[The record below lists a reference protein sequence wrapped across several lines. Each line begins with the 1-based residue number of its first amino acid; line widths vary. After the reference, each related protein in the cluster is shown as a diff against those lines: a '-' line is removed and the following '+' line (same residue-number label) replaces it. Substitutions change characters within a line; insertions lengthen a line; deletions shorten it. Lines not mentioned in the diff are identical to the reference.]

1 MFMRVRRVL
10 HVHVPSHAPAT
21 GQTLS
26 IRTASLL
33 RSRDDLP
40 QPQIM
45 TLPSSRKVNVK
56 CSWQCMRV
64 GGVAS
69 LVASVRRVRRAVG
82 SAVGGGGVGGS
93 SLPGHNADQRGDD
106 HAFHMHVEG
115 GRGGGQDVT
124 QPYPGAAQVK
134 EGTPKP
140 VACCCYPPYDE

>member
-1 MFMRVRRVL
+1 MPGWVMMVVVMWGGAGGGAVGPSLVRRNVDRGFVFGCFGEYCMFMRVRRVL

-69 LVASVRRVRRAVG
+69 LVASVRRVRRATW
-82 SAVGGGGVGGS
+82 SSNLESPPLIRIAGGVGMPHS
-93 SLPGHNADQRGDD
+93 DLNL
-106 HAFHMHVEG
+106 
-115 GRGGGQDVT
+115 
-124 QPYPGAAQVK
+124 K
-134 EGTPKP
+134 
-140 VACCCYPPYDE
+140 C